1 MKQSELIKA
10 VEMLVN
16 HHQKIGVD
24 AYLAFRNHITEIA
37 MKNEEI
43 KQLRI
48 SRDEQIK
55 NLIQQIEYEIGE
67 ANEPH
72 LPFSKKEKDST
83 DEDDE
88 EEEED
93 SSQRGNTDKGEL
105 IDRIASYYKDTS
117 TSAEIEE
124 MINNLKWNSKEELKK
139 ILFDVDCTFRYKNGS
154 KKKRKLEIIKNK
166 SIDELKEDLNLVQV
180 V

>member
-16 HHQKIGVD
+16 YHQKIGVD

-48 SRDEQIK
+48 SRDEQVK

-72 LPFSKKEKDST
+72 LPFSKKEKET
-83 DEDDE
+83 DGTDE

-93 SSQRGNTDKGEL
+93 SSRGNTDKGEL
-105 IDRIASYYKDTS
+105 IDRIVSYYKDTS
-117 TSAEIEE
+117 TGDEIEE
-124 MINNLKWNSKEELKK
+124 MTNNLKWNSKEELKK

-166 SIDELKEDLNLVQV
+166 SVDELKEDLNLVQV